1 MHSFVVLHYM
11 NLEVIMR
18 REKSQTERDK
28 YCMISLT
35 QAHLRVIVSLVPDH
49 GNKGNITIKLV
60 TCIFWFLRA
69 YKSYVYTILWSIK
82 CIKAFCLKETSIYT
96 LINSLL
102 LKNAIIQQYSVATK
116 FQFAKIAIPM
126 NCNKM
131 NCVCM

>member
-1 MHSFVVLHYM
+1 ML
-11 NLEVIMR
+11 
-18 REKSQTERDK
+18 
-28 YCMISLT
+28 SL
-35 QAHLRVIVSLVPDH
+35 QLAKPYQKPKRMAYLSVIVDLAPDYRNKASITASHTYFLVS
-49 GNKGNITIKLV
+49 
-60 TCIFWFLRA
+60 RA